1 MKTSRLLLASLI
13 VTLLFVLL
21 PAKAMAAMWDVP
33 VAPGETFRWV
43 FVTSG
48 LTPATS
54 PSITTYNDVVNTA
67 VADAV
72 VADPTV
78 TTVTDVLGKSSITD
92 IADIEWKAIA
102 STSAVDAIDNIGES
116 DARIYTPLGDLVANG
131 TADMFDGDIGSA
143 IGVSEYGS
151 VGQRPVWTGSDPSG
165 SKLIN
170 FELGNVISTDAA
182 FGDTT
187 RADPGWIV
195 VKTASTSTSQ
205 ALYAISEELT
215 VVPIPGAIIMAATG
229 LLSSTLGLNRLRRKH
244 QE

>member
-54 PSITTYNDVVNTA
+54 SLISTYNDFVNDA

-102 STSAVDAIDNIGES
+102 STSTVNAIDNIGAS
-116 DARIYTPLGDLVANG
+116 PAGIYTPLEDLVANG

-143 IGVSEYGS
+143 IGVSEYGP
-151 VGQRPVWTGSDPSG
+151 VGQRPVWTGSWPNGTSF
-165 SKLIN
+165 I
-170 FELGNVISTDAA
+170 FPLGGDMGMDLAA
-182 FGDTT
+182 FGDNT
-187 RADPGWIV
+187 RTNSGWINV
-195 VKTASTSTSQ
+195 NIVGTGTPQ

-215 VVPIPGAIIMAATG
+215 VVPVPGALILAATG
-229 LLSSTLGLNRLRRKH
+229 LLSSTLGLNRLRRKR
-244 QE
+244 